1 MVKMHTNHHQMHK
14 LKLSH
19 GTGVKNM
26 QAIWGDKWAWGR
38 GEGRGWGGGEGAGGQ
53 FKTAWSFGKYMVS
66 TASCRYSN
74 LENNELVPHHF
85 DLVQHM
91 FHGIFL
97 NQSEIY
103 SVIL

>member
-1 MVKMHTNHHQMHK
+1 MI
-14 LKLSH
+14 SGH
-19 GTGVKNM
+19 GAGEREGV
-26 QAIWGDKWAWGR
+26 
-38 GEGRGWGGGEGAGGQ
+38 GGGEGAGGQ

-103 SVIL
+103 SVILKGLIQRKKFLKLSSL